1 MAATVEEEEDG
12 NATLGRGKVIH
23 RTQTEP
29 GREREE
35 GGIWDSTN
43 THARNICD
51 FTIIKSILH

>member
-1 MAATVEEEEDG
+1 MSATVEEEEEDG

-35 GGIWDSTN
+35 GGYGIRQTLTLIGQEIFVIS
-43 THARNICD
+43 R
-51 FTIIKSILH
+51 